1 MPGIR
6 KLLKLGIRDSRY
18 RMLGLLCEN
27 GRIRSDKEHAHELID
42 QLPPSQLS
50 AVVSLLEARLDPAA
64 RAIASAPFD
73 DEPVTAEEGKALAE
87 SREWLQ
93 HNKPIPHEQVLTEL
107 GITQE
112 EIDHFLEPK

>member
-1 MPGIR
+1 M

-27 GRIRSDKEHAHELID
+27 RRIMSDKEHAHELID
-42 QLPPSQLS
+42 QLPPPQLS
-50 AVVSLLEARLDPAA
+50 AVVGLLEAMLDPVA
-64 RAIASAPFD
+64 RAIANAPFD
-73 DEPVTAEEGKALAE
+73 DEPVTAEEEKALAE

-112 EIDHFLEPK
+112 EIDHFQEPK